1 MLRFAS
7 ILFLFISTIDLHS
20 QPMDAE
26 LIKTFNTQEKG
37 IAYFTN
43 GNPEKALPLLLESK
57 KRLEKKLGNNH
68 LAVAGAC
75 YMLGGVYSSLEND
88 KEALLHNEKALAIY
102 EKADHQYT
110 PDLLLSVSIGYQKFG
125 EHQKAIPLL
134 LRLVDIQ
141 EKNLKHEPA
150 KIGQAVN
157 MLATSFYK
165 TNQREKALLLY
176 EKGVT
181 IFENALRE
189 NDEILGDVYLNIG
202 STYLDLQL
210 YDNAIKYFSKA
221 NSIFEKKFIYNKLID
236 SFMSLAYCLEKQS
249 NFFKAK
255 EALLKALQ
263 LSEKENLDKSVL
275 ALLYNNIGSLLSTL
289 GEQKSALDNF
299 YKALSIKESIPGYN
313 EFDISTTINNIALL
327 QLRMGNFQEAITLF
341 EKSLSIT
348 ERINGRDHAE
358 TALSLNNLALGLE
371 AAGEYNTANRYFK
384 EAVLI
389 YESNLGSNHIQSIS
403 AKNNFAMNLF
413 KQGKIPDAINTLEE
427 CLAKIKDKQG
437 EQNKEF
443 QATLNN
449 LSGIYCEIGDYEQS
463 IKYHKLSYEICL
475 KIYGL
480 NHPETAQSAS
490 NIAISYSRIGE
501 YTKAL
506 EFDNLAF
513 SIRNDVLGP
522 LHPSTAISLN
532 NIGFRFLASNPQ
544 KAEEYIQKSLDIY
557 KKIGMDFHEDA
568 AAPYCNLGIASLIKG
583 EYKKAANYYLTGIEI
598 LDKKIGK
605 ENTQTIELVSDL
617 ANIYYLDSNIELAKK
632 NRLLSLE
639 NETSHF
645 QKLLNMDERAK
656 MSWQAKYS
664 SYGILPCLLAP
675 SEVSNLLISRKGIV
689 LDSILEDWSLARS
702 SFSGNELIE
711 ELTTLKSQI
720 SNLSFSD
727 NASSRKKAEELAS
740 RATEIERQLSK
751 FSSAAGRTRQ
761 SSNIKL
767 ENVIPAISEG
777 HAILD
782 FLKFEDLKLP
792 AEKQSC
798 YGVVILTHQN
808 EPQFVRIENLDEINT
823 GIDLM
828 RQSIVSGDTS
838 GFNESAR
845 VLSDKLWLPIANKL
859 PSEIHSLHIAPEG
872 KLNFLSFAALLD
884 SSDKFLGEKFDVSY
898 IGSAR
903 DLVRETS
910 TTHSRSVRIFANPI
924 FDRASQPSQD
934 AKYAFRSTEIDVF
947 GQVQLPPLPGTIAES
962 SEIQKVAANSGWGLQ
977 TFTGEQADEATLRQ
991 TKKPG
996 ILHLATHGFYLN
1008 SFMPSMD
1015 ATRGMSVAGL
1025 QKPFPTQQKGVDP
1038 MRASGIAL
1046 TGAQSTLRSWAE
1058 RKAPDPENDG
1068 ILTAEEVAALDLQGT
1083 WLVSLSACETGVG
1096 EARSGEGVLGLR
1108 RSFMMAG
1115 AENLLMTLWPVS
1127 DQTTSEIMADF
1138 YREALKTGNA
1148 PGSLAKV
1155 QREWLVKLRKE
1166 KGLLEAVRDAGPFVM
1181 ATIGKPLPPL
1191 PREPAKQ
1198 ESLLDKVGRKIE
1210 ALIQSSKTDIK
1221 NN

>member
-1 MLRFAS
+1 
-7 ILFLFISTIDLHS
+7 
-20 QPMDAE
+20 MDSE
-26 LIKTFNTQEKG
+26 LKKTFKIQEEG

-57 KRLEKKLGNNH
+57 KRLENKLGSNH

-88 KEALLHNEKALAIY
+88 KEALLNNEKALKIY
-102 EKADHQYT
+102 EKTDHQYT
-110 PDLLLSVSIGYQKFG
+110 PDLLFYVANGYQRTG
-125 EHQKAIPLL
+125 DYQKAIPLL
-134 LRLVDIQ
+134 IRLIDIR
-141 EKNLKHEPA
+141 EKKLKNEPA
-150 KIGQAVN
+150 KIGQVVN
-157 MLATSFYK
+157 MLATSYYK
-165 TNQREKALLLY
+165 TGETQKALLLY

-181 IFENALRE
+181 LFENAPGV
-189 NDEILGDVYLNIG
+189 NSDILGDIYFNIG
-202 STYLDLQL
+202 SAYIGSQQF
-210 YDNAIKYFSKA
+210 DNAIKYFDKA
-221 NSIFEKKFIYNKLID
+221 NLYFEKNCNYNKIID
-236 SFMSLAYCLEKQS
+236 SSISLSFCLEKKS
-249 NFFKAK
+249 DFLKAK
-255 EALLKALQ
+255 KTLLNALH
-263 LSEKENLDKSVL
+263 LSEKKDIEKSIL
-275 ALLYNNIGSLLSTL
+275 ALLYNNIGSLMSTL
-289 GEQKSALDNF
+289 GEQEPALENF
-299 YKALSIKESIPGYN
+299 YKALQIKESIQGYN

-327 QLRMGNFQEAITLF
+327 KIRMGNFQEAIPLF
-341 EKSLSIT
+341 ERSLSIS
-348 ERINGRDHAE
+348 ERLNGRDHPE
-358 TALSLNNLALGLE
+358 TALAINNLALGYA
-371 AAGEYNTANRYFK
+371 AAGDYIAANKHFK
-384 EAVLI
+384 EAVSI
-389 YESNLGSNHIQSIS
+389 YESNLGSTHIQLIS

-413 KQGKIPDAINTLEE
+413 KLGKISDAMEILEE

-437 EQNKEF
+437 EQNREF
-443 QATLNN
+443 QNTLNN
-449 LSGIYCEIGDYEQS
+449 LSGIYCEIGDYEKS
-463 IKYHKLSYEICL
+463 IKLNKDSYEICL

-490 NIAISYSRIGE
+490 NIAVSYSRIAE
-501 YTKAL
+501 YAKAL

-532 NIGFRFLASNPQ
+532 NIGFGFLASNPK

-557 KKIGMDFHEDA
+557 KKIGMDFHEQA
-568 AAPYCNLGIASLIKG
+568 AAPYCNLGIASLNMG
-583 EYKKAANYYLTGIEI
+583 EYEKAANYYLTGIEI
-598 LDKKIGK
+598 LDNKLGK
-605 ENTQTIELVSDL
+605 ESPQTIELVSDL

-632 NRLLSLE
+632 YRLLSLE

-664 SYGILPCLLAP
+664 SYGILPCLLSP
-675 SEVSNLLISRKGIV
+675 SEVANLLITRKGVV

-702 SFSGNELIE
+702 SSSGSELIQ
-711 ELTTLKSQI
+711 ELTMLKSQI
-720 SNLSFSD
+720 SNLFFIDSVI
-727 NASSRKKAEELAS
+727 SRKKIDELAL

-761 SSNIKL
+761 SSNLKL

-823 GIDLM
+823 SIDLI

-884 SSDKFLGEKFDVSY
+884 SSEKFLGEKFDVSY

-924 FDRASQPSQD
+924 FDYASQTSQD

-947 GQVQLPPLPGTIAES
+947 GQVQLPPLPGTLAES
-962 SEIQKVAANSGWGLQ
+962 SEIQKVAASSGWDLQ

-1015 ATRGMSVAGL
+1015 AARGMSVAGI
-1025 QKPFPTQQKGVDP
+1025 QKPFPAQQKGVDP

-1058 RKAPDPENDG
+1058 RKAPDPEKDG

-1191 PREPAKQ
+1191 PREPSTE
-1198 ESLLDKVGRKIE
+1198 ESFIDKAARKIE
-1210 ALIQSSKTDIK
+1210 SIINSSNTNIQ

>member
-26 LIKTFNTQEKG
+26 LIKTFKTQEKG
-37 IAYFTN
+37 ITYFTN

-75 YMLGGVYSSLEND
+75 YVLGGVYSSLENA
-88 KEALLHNEKALAIY
+88 KEALLYNEKALGIY

-110 PDLLLSVSIGYQKFG
+110 PDLLFSVSIGYQKFG

-134 LRLVDIQ
+134 LRLVDIR

-202 STYLDLQL
+202 SAYLESQL

-221 NSIFEKKFIYNKLID
+221 NLIFEKKFIYDKLID
-236 SFMSLAYCLEKQS
+236 SCMSLAYCLEKQS

-255 EALLKALQ
+255 EALFKALQ

-289 GEQKSALDNF
+289 GEQKSALENF
-299 YKALSIKESIPGYN
+299 YKALSIKESIHGYN

-327 QLRMGNFQEAITLF
+327 QLRMGNFQEAIKLF

-348 ERINGRDHAE
+348 ERINGRDHPE

-384 EAVLI
+384 EAVSI

-403 AKNNFAMNLF
+403 VKNNLAMNLF
-413 KQGKIPDAINTLEE
+413 KQGKISDAITISEHS
-427 CLAKIKDKQG
+427 LAEIREKHG
-437 EQNKEF
+437 EQNPPF
-443 QATLNN
+443 QTTLNN
-449 LSGIYCEIGDYEQS
+449 LSSIYCDIGDYEKS
-463 IKYHKLSYEICL
+463 IKLNEQSYAICL
-475 KIYGL
+475 QLYGL
-480 NHPETAQSAS
+480 NHPETATVLS
-490 NIAISYSRIGE
+490 NLAVSYSRNSQ
-501 YTKAL
+501 YNKAI
-506 EFDNLAF
+506 EFDTLAY
-513 SIRNDVLGP
+513 SVREKVLGSF
-522 LHPSTAISLN
+522 HPSTAISLN
-532 NIGFRFLASNPQ
+532 NIGFCLLASNPQ
-544 KAEEYIQKSLDIY
+544 KAKEYLQRSLEIY
-557 KKIGMDFHEDA
+557 KNIGMDLRADV
-568 AAPYCNLGIASLIKG
+568 AAPYCNLGIASLNVG
-583 EYKKAANYYLTGIEI
+583 EYQNAANYYLKGIEI
-598 LDKKIGK
+598 LDNSLGK
-605 ENTQTIELVSDL
+605 ENPRTIELVSDL
-617 ANIYYLDSNIELAKK
+617 ASIYYLDSNNELAKK
-632 NRLLSLE
+632 YSLLSLKSE
-639 NETSHF
+639 ASHF

-664 SYGILPCLLAP
+664 SYGILPCLLSS

-702 SFSGNELIE
+702 SFSGNELIQ
-711 ELTTLKSQI
+711 ELTMLKSQI

-727 NASSRKKAEELAS
+727 NPNSRKKAEELAS

-767 ENVIPAISEG
+767 ENVIPAISVG
-777 HAILD
+777 HALLD
-782 FLKFEDLKLP
+782 FCKFEDLKLP

-808 EPQFVRIENLDEINT
+808 KPQFIRIEDLDEINK
-823 GIDLM
+823 GINLI

-838 GFNESAR
+838 GFNESSR
-845 VLSDKLWLPIANKL
+845 ILSDKLWSPIAKKL
-859 PSEIHSLHIAPEG
+859 PPEIHSLHIAPEG

-884 SSDKFLGEKFDVSY
+884 PSDKFLGEKFDISY

-910 TTHSRSVRIFANPI
+910 STPSRSVRIFANPV
-924 FDRASQPSQD
+924 FDHASQPCLD
-934 AKYAFRSTEIDVF
+934 ARYALRSNEIDVF
-947 GQVQLPPLPGTIAES
+947 GQVQLPPLPGTVRES
-962 SEIQKVAANSGWGLQ
+962 SEIQKIAASSGWDLQ

-1008 SFMPSMD
+1008 TFVPNPEG
-1015 ATRGMSVAGL
+1015 ARGMSVAGL
-1025 QKPFPTQQKGVDP
+1025 QKTFPAQQKGVDP

-1058 RKAPDPENDG
+1058 RKAPDPETDG
-1068 ILTAEEVAALDLQGT
+1068 VLTAEEVAALNLAGT
-1083 WLVSLSACETGVG
+1083 WLVTLSACESGVG

-1127 DQTTSEIMADF
+1127 DQTTPEIMTDF

-1210 ALIQSSKTDIK
+1210 ALIQSNNTDIK